1 MEQQNYILAES
12 FYRPNIRNRLYY
24 AMTPEDMETLRKNE
38 NLQFGDKVLVLTTK
52 ITYICGNDGLMY
64 EI

>member
-24 AMTPEDMETLRKNE
+24 AMTPEDMEILRKNE

-52 ITYICGNDGLMY
+52 TTHICGNDGLMY